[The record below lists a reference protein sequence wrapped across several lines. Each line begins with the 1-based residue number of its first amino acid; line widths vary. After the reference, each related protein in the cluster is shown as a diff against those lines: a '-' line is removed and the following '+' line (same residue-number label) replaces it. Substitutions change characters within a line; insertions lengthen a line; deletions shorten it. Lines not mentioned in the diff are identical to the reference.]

1 MGLLCAG
8 VARTYPNFSLFNF
21 LFSYLI
27 FLVVETLLDVFEQV
41 NSLVTLVNEEGKLE
55 FVSPSVERILGYNPV
70 TLVGTYWSQ
79 TAMYTE
85 FPKHPASSSVEKE
98 VIDAQGNIRNI
109 IWSNSMLADGKHLF
123 IGQDIT
129 TMKAQT
135 QRLTEFNQELHLKQ
149 RDFSDSVE
157 YAQRIQHAILPNSER
172 LSHLFD
178 SAFVLY
184 KPKDVVSG
192 DFYWFTE
199 TEEHIFVTAGDCT
212 GHGIPGAMLTV
223 LAVNLLREIVQ
234 KRGVHDPGQA
244 LNLLDQEVI
253 ITLSDENG
261 HYKAKDGLDLALV
274 KIHKQ
279 TLVMEYAAAFRPVA
293 LVRNGQY
300 TELKGERYPIGFFDH
315 LEKNF
320 TTREEQLEQGDA
332 IYLFSDGYVDQ
343 FGGDRDKKF
352 SKAKFRNLIESI
364 QDMDMDEQ
372 GGFLEYAFRNW
383 KQENP
388 QTDDVVVVG
397 FRV

>member
-1 MGLLCAG
+1 
-8 VARTYPNFSLFNF
+8 
-21 LFSYLI
+21 
-27 FLVVETLLDVFEQV
+27 VETLLDVFEQV

-70 TLVGTYWSQ
+70 TLVGAYWSQ
-79 TAMYTE
+79 TAIYAE

-98 VIDAQGNIRNI
+98 VIDSQGNIRYI
-109 IWSNSMLADGKHLF
+109 IWSNSMLADGKHLY

-135 QRLTEFNQELHLKQ
+135 QRLTEFNHELHLKQ

>member
-1 MGLLCAG
+1 
-8 VARTYPNFSLFNF
+8 
-21 LFSYLI
+21 
-27 FLVVETLLDVFEQV
+27 VETLLDVFEQV

-55 FVSPSVERILGYNPV
+55 FVSPSVERILGYNPSS
-70 TLVGTYWSQ
+70 LVGEYWNE
-79 TAMYTE
+79 TVFFIE
-85 FPKHPASSSVEKE
+85 FPLHHSPMSVEKE
-98 VIDAQGNIRNI
+98 MIDAQGTIRHI
-109 IWSNSMLADGKHLF
+109 IWSNSMLSDGKQLF

-129 TMKAQT
+129 AVKTQT
-135 QRLTEFNQELHLKQ
+135 KQLTEFNHELHLKQ

-157 YAQRIQHAILPNSER
+157 YAQRIQQAILPNPER
-172 LSHLFD
+172 LSQLFD

-274 KIHKQ
+274 KIHKH

-293 LVRNGQY
+293 LVRNGEY

-315 LEKNF
+315 IEKNF
-320 TTREEQLEQGDA
+320 TTRVEQLQHGDS

-352 SKAKFRNLIESI
+352 SKAKFRNLVESI
-364 QDMDMDEQ
+364 QDMELDEQ

>member
-1 MGLLCAG
+1 M
-8 VARTYPNFSLFNF
+8 
-21 LFSYLI
+21 
-27 FLVVETLLDVFEQV
+27 ETLLDVFEQV

-55 FVSPSVERILGYNPV
+55 FISPSIERILGYTPADFI
-70 TLVGTYWSQ
+70 GTYWAE
-79 TAMYTE
+79 TAFYLE
-85 FPKHPASSSVEKE
+85 PSPKESHHSIEKTM
-98 VIDAQGNIRNI
+98 VD
-109 IWSNSMLADGKHLF
+109 SNGELRYILWNYSLLSGGKKLF

-129 TMKAQT
+129 TVK
-135 QRLTEFNQELHLKQ
+135 EKELKLYARNNELKLKQ

-157 YAQRIQHAILPNSER
+157 YAQRIQHAILPNPER
-172 LSHLFD
+172 LSLLFRE
-178 SAFVLY
+178 AFVLY

-199 TEEHIFVTAGDCT
+199 TEDYIFLTAGDCT

-223 LAVNLLREIVQ
+223 LAINLLREIVQ
-234 KRGVHDPGQA
+234 KRGVHDPGMA
-244 LNLLDQEVI
+244 LNMLDQEVI
-253 ITLSDENG
+253 TTLSDENG

-279 TLVMEYAAAFRPVA
+279 CGLMEYAAAFRSVA
-293 LVRNGQY
+293 FVREGAY

-320 TTREEQLEQGDA
+320 ETRSEQLLPGDS

-364 QDMDMDEQ
+364 QDMEMEEQ
-372 GGFLEYAFRNW
+372 GGFLDYAFRNW
-383 KQENP
+383 KQDNP
-388 QTDDVVVVG
+388 QTDDVVVLG
-397 FRV
+397 FRM

>member
-1 MGLLCAG
+1 
-8 VARTYPNFSLFNF
+8 
-21 LFSYLI
+21 
-27 FLVVETLLDVFEQV
+27 VETLLDVFEQV

-55 FVSPSVERILGYNPV
+55 FVSPSVERMLGYYPND
-70 TLVGTYWSQ
+70 LVGSYWNE
-79 TAMYTE
+79 TTFFVE
-85 FPKHPASSSVEKE
+85 FPQNNHFAPVEKE
-98 VIDAQGNIRNI
+98 VIDAQGNIRHI
-109 IWSNSMLADGKHLF
+109 IWSNSILADGKHLF

-129 TMKAQT
+129 AVKVQT
-135 QRLTEFNQELHLKQ
+135 QRLTEFNHELHLKQ

-157 YAQRIQHAILPNSER
+157 YAQRIQHAILPNPER

-199 TEEHIFVTAGDCT
+199 TADHLFVTAGDCT

-244 LNLLDQEVI
+244 LNILDQEVI

-279 TLVMEYAAAFRPVA
+279 TMVMEYAAAFRPVA

-315 LEKNF
+315 LEKKF
-320 TTREEQLEQGDA
+320 ETRVEPLLPGDS

-352 SKAKFRNLIESI
+352 SKAKFRHLIESI
-364 QDMDMDEQ
+364 QDMELDEQ
-372 GGFLEYAFRNW
+372 GGFLDYAFRNW

-388 QTDDVVVVG
+388 QTDDVVVLG